1 MHKPLINNISH
12 MRQKDIPIGEH
23 LYIQSKRSTNGQNTR
38 GRSEGPKIYVNKKSE
53 QVYEQRKMLVF
64 SQIFSLL
71 DGDED
76 GCICINTIDFQALP
90 HEIIKIIYPLIEE
103 LEVME
108 VELKR

>member
-53 QVYEQRKMLVF
+53 QVYE
-64 SQIFSLL
+64 
-71 DGDED
+71 
-76 GCICINTIDFQALP
+76 
-90 HEIIKIIYPLIEE
+90 
-103 LEVME
+103 
-108 VELKR
+108 